1 MTVFRQRKKWLACLV
16 FWFTSCSF
24 SQAIFSL
31 TVSGKA
37 VDIEGQPVPFVRIT
51 LSGEELVPTTTSI
64 FTSLN
69 GTFSTS
75 LKNTK
80 ADGLKVDSFRI
91 GWEEIERNFSVAD
104 KGIEYDF
111 ILGKKE
117 NVADQ
122 VPSSAW
128 IPGTPGDRKY
138 HILINECAGCH
149 QLGAER
155 VKRFAES
162 LSPLDNKA
170 KELAWAAMV
179 QYMRVRALKMGP
191 AGHTELR
198 WGLTEDSPDYK
209 GAISPP
215 TSFFLPRD
223 VEVIVPFLAEEFPTK
238 FDTMTGYDDIN
249 ELGEYGVTESTIV
262 EEYQL
267 PTFGWTR
274 EVSIAPGSDRV
285 WFLELDGDRL
295 GALNKSDGTVEWFDV
310 PGEGPQGPH
319 TLNADSKG
327 NLWVAL
333 EESYSMAQFST
344 KTYQWKVFGPPKG
357 VKFAITHDAALNSK
371 RQVEPDD
378 KGRLW
383 LTLVGLNEL
392 WSIHTET
399 GEVKRYK
406 MPLPQGEE
414 EFHVFIYG
422 AAMDPNGKRVW
433 WTQLHG
439 FLGSFNT
446 ETERVERIVEFPRG
460 AAPRRMAI
468 ERDGTLW
475 VPLYGEGQLVKF
487 DTKKGVEVARYDMPD
502 RAGASY
508 SVTLDERRRALW
520 VGTSNSDRIYRFD
533 IDDARWRHYPL
544 PRKEAFLRMI
554 EIDHE
559 SGDIWTAYANL
570 PIGPR
575 DSRIH
580 GRVGANNMI
589 VRLRPGD

>member
-1 MTVFRQRKKWLACLV
+1 MKFCKSCSLLRQQLVLV
-16 FWFTSCSF
+16 FLIMSPLP
-24 SQAIFSL
+24 SL
-31 TVSGKA
+31 ALDVFGKI
-37 VDIEGQPVPFVRIT
+37 VDSEGKPVPFVRVTI
-51 LSGEELVPTTTSI
+51 SGESVVPTTTSV
-64 FTSLN
+64 
-69 GTFSTS
+69 FSV
-75 LKNTK
+75 
-80 ADGLKVDSFRI
+80 ADGVFSAKSIKASPDVLKVECFRI
-91 GWEEIERNFSVAD
+91 GWEEATRKISVSED
-104 KGIEYDF
+104 KVEYLF
-111 ILGKKE
+111 TLKTKT

-128 IPGTPGDRKY
+128 IPGAVGERKY

-155 VKRFAES
+155 VKRFANS
-162 LSPLDNKA
+162 LAPLGAEA
-170 KELAWAAMV
+170 KEIAWDTMV
-179 QYMRVRALKMGP
+179 QYMRVRALKLKTGTS
-191 AGHTELR
+191 GQTELR
-198 WGLTEDSPDYK
+198 WGLTEDSPDYR

-223 VEVIVPFLAEEFPTK
+223 TEIIVPFLASEFPTK
-238 FDTMTGYDDIN
+238 FDTMTNYDDI
-249 ELGEYGVTESTIV
+249 EQLGEYGVTKNTVI
-262 EEYQL
+262 EEFLL

-295 GALNKSDGTVEWFDV
+295 GSMNKSDGSVEWFDV
-310 PGEGPQGPH
+310 PGDGPQGPH

-333 EESYSMAQFST
+333 EESYSMARFNT
-344 KTYQWKVFGPPKG
+344 ETHNWKIFGPPEG

-406 MPLPQGEE
+406 MPLPPGEE
-414 EFHVFIYG
+414 EFHVLIYG

-446 ETERVERIVEFPRG
+446 ETETVERVVNFPRG

-468 ERDGTLW
+468 EKDGTLW
-475 VPLYGEGQLVKF
+475 VPLFGEGQLVKF

-508 SVTLDERRRALW
+508 SVTLDERRRAIW

-533 IDDARWRHYPL
+533 IDNARWSHYPL
-544 PRKEAFLRMI
+544 PRKESFLRMI
-554 EIDHE
+554 EIDHQ
-559 SGDIWTAYANL
+559 SGDLWTSYANL
-570 PIGPR
+570 PI
-575 DSRIH
+575 
-580 GRVGANNMI
+580 NMI
-589 VRLRPGD
+589 VRLHPGD